1 MQEWHT
7 ACKLYIYLDESQR
20 IHKKSALDFLASKAK
35 EATLGMTVFRGI
47 EGIGSHHHLH
57 RERILS
63 LSDDLPIVIVLI
75 DTSEKIDSFL
85 DSIESHIESFFVT
98 KESVEVLNRRV
109 Q

>member
-1 MQEWHT
+1 MREWHS

-20 IHKKSALDFLASKAK
+20 IHKRSALDFLASKAK
-35 EATLGMTVFRGI
+35 EAALGMTVFRGI

-85 DSIESHIESFFVT
+85 DSIETNIESFFVT

>member
-1 MQEWHT
+1 MQEWHA

-20 IHKKSALDFLASKAK
+20 IHKRSALDFLASKAK

-75 DTSEKIDSFL
+75 DTNEKIDSFL

>member
-1 MQEWHT
+1 MREWHS

-20 IHKKSALDFLASKAK
+20 IHKRSALDYLASRAK
-35 EATLGMTVFRGI
+35 EASLGMTVFRGI

-75 DTSEKIDSFL
+75 DTAEKIDSFL
-85 DSIESHIESFFVT
+85 DSLESHIELFFVT
-98 KESVEVLNRRV
+98 KEPVEVLNRRM